1 MGLFS
6 NKYKLMEVSDKF
18 ITNEMIGSY
27 LARLIDVR
35 GLKELGFERITRR
48 RNGRYIIY
56 SPYPSEETKWYF
68 LDRNPGIIEHEILSY
83 YGMGLLDR
91 YVWEFVDSVH
101 TKNERYKAVINIIA
115 ILNREAEADDEKLAL
130 SKEQDIKHPYK
141 HVEPNGTYF

>member
-56 SPYPSEETKWYF
+56 SPNPSEETRWYF
-68 LDRNPGIIEHEILSY
+68 LDRNPGMLS
-83 YGMGLLDR
+83 R
-91 YVWEFVDSVH
+91 
-101 TKNERYKAVINIIA
+101 IA
-115 ILNREAEADDEKLAL
+115 F
-130 SKEQDIKHPYK
+130 
-141 HVEPNGTYF
+141 HVEFEDRFITGGIG